1 MAIPKVSRT
10 TQPRSQVYN
19 VDGTPLSQQGR
30 KPVELIDYTSHL
42 KPDVDAPIDWQSLA
56 TGISG
61 AAPGNS
67 PPTFRE
73 LQAQAVPK
81 LGGNRYKQAGAML
94 GVGTLAQA
102 AQLGLQL
109 VPTSAERENVSQIES
124 LRDLETQGKLGLSQA
139 ERSRV
144 SRQLMDPS
152 RMLVREQQRAEEARI
167 AGQAGSRSAAGLA
180 RGQRETR
187 RALQEAGAA
196 AGNTLAMADLNRVAE
211 QRNELQERIAAQGR
225 NEARRRQAGGQFIG
239 SLAKPVGQYMAS
251 RPQEQISPDVMQK
264 LTNQYGADEAVL
276 MANMMRSMDP
286 GERRKFNTYLGGV
299 LEASANT

>member
-1 MAIPKVSRT
+1 MTLPKVSQTR
-10 TQPRSQVYN
+10 QPTNTVYN
-19 VDGTPLSQQGR
+19 ADGTVRSTQGP
-30 KPVELIDYTSHL
+30 KPVQLIDYTSHL
-42 KPDVDAPIDWQSLA
+42 QPDVDAPIDWRSIA
-56 TGISG
+56 AGISG

-67 PPTFRE
+67 RPTFRE

-81 LGGNRYKQAGAML
+81 LGGNQYKQAGAML
-94 GVGTLAQA
+94 GVGALGQA
-102 AQLGLQL
+102 AQLGLQM
-109 VPTSAERENVSQIES
+109 VPTSAERENVGQIEN
-124 LRDLETQGKLGLSQA
+124 LRGLENQGKLGLSQA

-144 SRQLMDPS
+144 SRQLMDPN
-152 RMLVREQQRAEEARI
+152 RMLLREQQRAEEARM
-167 AGQAGSRSAAGLA
+167 AGQVGSRSAAGLT
-180 RGQRETR
+180 RVQRETR
-187 RALQEAGAA
+187 RALQEAGAT

-225 NEARRRQAGGQFIG
+225 NEARRREAIGQAIG
-239 SLAKPVGQYMAS
+239 NIAKPVGQYVAS

-299 LEASANT
+299 LEASAKT

>member
-1 MAIPKVSRT
+1 MALY
-10 TQPRSQVYN
+10 SQNPHGRFGSQYTRLDQQSVQGAPTGAPY
-19 VDGTPLSQQGR
+19 LSQ
-30 KPVELIDYTSHL
+30 D
-42 KPDVDAPIDWQSLA
+42 PDVVLSADTLA
-56 TGISG
+56 TGLSG
-61 AAPGNS
+61 AAPVNS
-67 PPTFRE
+67 RPTFRE

-94 GVGTLAQA
+94 GVGALGQA
-102 AQLGLQL
+102 AQLGLQM
-109 VPTSAERENVSQIES
+109 VPTSAERENVGQIEN
-124 LRDLETQGKLGLSQA
+124 LRGLENQGKLGLSQA

-152 RMLVREQQRAEEARI
+152 RMLVREQQRAEEARM
-167 AGQAGSRSAAGLA
+167 AGQQGSRSAAGLA

-196 AGNTLAMADLNRVAE
+196 AGSKLAMVDLERVAE

-225 NEARRRQAGGQFIG
+225 NEARRREAIGQAIG
-239 SLAKPVGQYMAS
+239 NIAKPVGQYVAS

-299 LEASANT
+299 LEASPKE